1 MSFPPSTALLVS
13 VVPLCSLVL
22 FPLAAITVPPLAL
35 LVSASSPLALRS
47 HQPSLRA
54 LLLCCVRASPRPDS
68 AEGFGKDG
76 EVAVLA
82 EGSCRW
88 KPKYWSIDLCF
99 FTEGE
104 EEVEAEAGEEGVGF
118 TTEGDL
124 RFREGTDAGDW
135 VRDEEECRVDE
146 SRDEDMSVRLFLPVE
161 ALGDG
166 KEDEGGTTVRMALA
180 PEIFVL
186 C

>member
-13 VVPLCSLVL
+13 VVPICSLVL

-54 LLLCCVRASPRPDS
+54 LLLCCVRDSPRPDS

-104 EEVEAEAGEEGVGF
+104 EEVEAEAGEEGVGL
-118 TTEGDL
+118 TAEGDL

-135 VRDEEECRVDE
+135 VRDE
-146 SRDEDMSVRLFLPVE
+146 SRGEDMSVRLFLPVE

-180 PEIFVL
+180 PESRAEIFVL